1 MVTASGSEVQQAGV
15 AGLARVQAFLSVLS
29 QRRVRIGNL
38 SRFGDGHGFRSF
50 TEAIA
55 KTAHPKIKAPPTH
68 IPKSG
73 DYDKSRPNFL
83 LLAR

>member
-55 KTAHPKIKAPPTH
+55 KTAHPKIKAPIH